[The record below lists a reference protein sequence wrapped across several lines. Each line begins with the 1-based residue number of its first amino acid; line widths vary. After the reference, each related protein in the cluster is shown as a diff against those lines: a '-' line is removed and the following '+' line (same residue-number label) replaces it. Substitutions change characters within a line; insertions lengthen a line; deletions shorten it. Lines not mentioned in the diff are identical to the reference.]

1 MNEVT
6 RYLLE
11 PSILEKPSGNSDHL
25 QSLIDSCVYRD
36 FLREDKV
43 QSILKELLTEEGVN
57 NVSDDITISCIGIAA
72 LQTFLNINWLGES
85 VLQSESCDQVS
96 PLVSSVLV
104 RDGDSLNTSVTNP
117 DLLVVAKMKAWRR

>member
-11 PSILEKPSGNSDHL
+11 PSILEKPSGNFEHL
-25 QSLIDSCVYRD
+25 QSLIDSCAYRD

-85 VLQSESCDQVS
+85 VLQPESCDQVS

-104 RDGDSLNTSVTNP
+104 SRP
-117 DLLVVAKMKAWRR
+117 Q